1 MAPTLRPV
9 VGETAVF
16 TEQEDRQAYIT
27 RHHALK
33 QQVRRLKQELYDLVK
48 QTGVQLA
55 VDNTPHFGSSFK
67 SSFREETARLHSAL
81 TKARTGIRR
90 RREHQRQ
97 QKHQEEGQVQ
107 RFGVSGVAHARVGS
121 ARRAWGK
128 SENDTEGLSE
138 IHEEMASLQEL
149 LHTCRLTQNRECK
162 NLREKENL
170 LRKNVKEAIKAVD
183 TLDKKVGGGGRPPA
197 TRHGKQERKQ
207 DKRQEGK
214 SERKSACDPIARS
227 KGQFGY
233 LGGIV
238 RETSTEFLQAQ
249 AAMNKLED
257 EILRDGGLTGGW
269 LAGEH
274 ARFLTLWEESGQ
286 GGGREEGSTGH
297 EREDPVADM
306 QRTMSFLERAVRVLW
321 QRSEGEIM
329 RHLLW
334 YKEHRLRMKKRS
346 MWVQRLEEAVAG
358 PGAAKKEEAAVRLQR
373 SIRAWRQ
380 AKEAQIRADME
391 KKRREA
397 SAKQKRER
405 GAWLRRSARLK
416 EHLTRQRDAREKRER
431 LISLARR
438 EADTVAQE
446 ERTFKKVVE
455 GSKGVKNYMS
465 SNDPK
470 LVKLILARRAVL
482 SLRHAEKRRH
492 QIWAQRPSRQAEA
505 RTRLQKA
512 ALRNV
517 YWEQAIF
524 GCGEDITSGRDE
536 KGGGAEGGQARSL
549 PRYVYRDVARLNQAT
564 EAWKRQAYDDAELD
578 AKDKARLFCTA
589 HQRPLPPG
597 F

>member
-1 MAPTLRPV
+1 M
-9 VGETAVF
+9 
-16 TEQEDRQAYIT
+16 
-27 RHHALK
+27 
-33 QQVRRLKQELYDLVK
+33 
-48 QTGVQLA
+48 
-55 VDNTPHFGSSFK
+55 
-67 SSFREETARLHSAL
+67 
-81 TKARTGIRR
+81 
-90 RREHQRQ
+90 
-97 QKHQEEGQVQ
+97 
-107 RFGVSGVAHARVGS
+107 GS

-128 SENDTEGLSE
+128 SENDTEDLSE

-162 NLREKENL
+162 NLREKENS

-183 TLDKKVGGGGRPPA
+183 TLDKKVGGGGQPPA

-214 SERKSACDPIARS
+214 SERKSASDPIARS

-257 EILRDGGLTGGW
+257 EILRDGCLTGGW
-269 LAGEH
+269 LAGEKC
-274 ARFLTLWEESGQ
+274 AILTLWEESGQ

-321 QRSEGEIM
+321 QRSEGEII

-334 YKEHRLRMKKRS
+334 YKEHRLRMKNRS

-358 PGAAKKEEAAVRLQR
+358 LGAAKKEEAAVRLQR

-455 GSKGVKNYMS
+455 GSKG
-465 SNDPK
+465 
-470 LVKLILARRAVL
+470 
-482 SLRHAEKRRH
+482 
-492 QIWAQRPSRQAEA
+492 
-505 RTRLQKA
+505 
-512 ALRNV
+512 
-517 YWEQAIF
+517 
-524 GCGEDITSGRDE
+524 
-536 KGGGAEGGQARSL
+536 
-549 PRYVYRDVARLNQAT
+549 
-564 EAWKRQAYDDAELD
+564 
-578 AKDKARLFCTA
+578 
-589 HQRPLPPG
+589 
-597 F
+597 